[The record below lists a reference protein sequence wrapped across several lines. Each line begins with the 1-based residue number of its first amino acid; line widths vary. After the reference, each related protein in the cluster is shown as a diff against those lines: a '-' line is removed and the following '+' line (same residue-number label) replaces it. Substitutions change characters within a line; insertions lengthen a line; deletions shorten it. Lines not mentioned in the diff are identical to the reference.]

1 MEITFSPVLF
11 LVVIGINDDGG
22 VPWGWGGGVL
32 GSGWGSGIG
41 VAVSLLWLWWVDS
54 LSLVLDIGDESTVVV
69 SLVGDGLDATIGKVD
84 TVRSCKMCE
93 SLLEICCYFETSI
106 TTYHVH

>member
-1 MEITFSPVLF
+1 MF

-22 VPWGWGGGVL
+22 VPWGRGGGVL

-54 LSLVLDIGDESTVVV
+54 LSLVLDISDESTVVV

-93 SLLEICCYFETSI
+93 SLLKICCYFETSI